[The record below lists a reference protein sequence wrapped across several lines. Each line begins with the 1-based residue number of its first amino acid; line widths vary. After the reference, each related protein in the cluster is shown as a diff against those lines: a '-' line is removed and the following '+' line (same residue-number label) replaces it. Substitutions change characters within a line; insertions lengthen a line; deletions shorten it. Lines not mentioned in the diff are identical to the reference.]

1 MESWLYYGSVF
12 GRSQYL
18 SKQNVRE
25 KEIASEY
32 AAETDLAY
40 LQKIM
45 RQKRQ
50 ETLEKNVRQILENCR
65 EKECSQAELIHVL
78 RSVMRKCC
86 AGEPEFETDFLIDLQ
101 LAGSADYETLGR
113 KVCETLCEYIKLQDG
128 SEEAG
133 TEYTIYRVQDYLDE
147 HYREKLVI
155 QEIADHFGLNYSYMC
170 SLFRKYKGMS
180 PNEYLIMKK
189 MEQAKKLLKTKENI
203 SIRDIAE
210 LVGYTDQY
218 YFSRMFK
225 AYEKVSPK
233 EYRKREHIEK

>member
-1 MESWLYYGSVF
+1 
-12 GRSQYL
+12 
-18 SKQNVRE
+18 
-25 KEIASEY
+25 
-32 AAETDLAY
+32 
-40 LQKIM
+40 M
-45 RQKRQ
+45 RR
-50 ETLEKNVRQILENCR
+50 
-65 EKECSQAELIHVL
+65 
-78 RSVMRKCC
+78 CC
-86 AGEPEFETDFLIDLQ
+86 AEEPEFETDFLINLQ
-101 LAGSADYETLGR
+101 LVGSSDYETLER
-113 KVCETLCEYIKLQDG
+113 KVCETICEYIKIQDG
-128 SEEAG
+128 AEDAG

-189 MEQAKKLLKTKENI
+189 MEQAKVLLRTKEEI